1 MTRKTMMLST
11 AVLVGMI
18 GFGAAVTLGFGSTAA
33 VKSDPRQGP
42 QLVQTALA
50 KPNAGIARAFTGVIA
65 ARGQS
70 NLGFRVP
77 V

>member
-1 MTRKTMMLST
+1 MMLST

-18 GFGAAVTLGFGSTAA
+18 GFGAAVALGFGSTMRSRATR
-33 VKSDPRQGP
+33 DTGP